1 MKKYKVLSTKT
12 LEPSLVEQAKQSD
25 IEIIEQEFISVKPI
39 WTQETL
45 NAILELIKGGK
56 NYIAL
61 TSVNAVDVL
70 SNYLAVHNGYS
81 VDWKI
86 FCLSG
91 KTKQAIQNGK
101 FLGKNIIGEAKDA
114 PGLAKKIVELGVDE
128 IIFFCSNKRRDEL
141 PTILKDANIKVQDVV
156 LYETL
161 ETPVVVEN
169 KFNAILFFSPSA
181 VNSFFQKNLLND
193 QTVLFAIGNTTA
205 NEIKNFS
212 KNKLIVSDYP
222 DRENLLKEMITYFQD
237 NPIHPVRPGHP
248 GGH

>member
-1 MKKYKVLSTKT
+1 MAKYKVLSTKT
-12 LEPSLVEQAKQSD
+12 LEPSLFEQAKQSN
-25 IEIIEQEFISVKPI
+25 IEIIEQEFISVRPI
-39 WTQETL
+39 WTPETL

-70 SNYLAVHNGYS
+70 SDYFAVCNGYS

-91 KTKQAIQNGK
+91 KTKQAVQNAK
-101 FLGKNIIGEAKDA
+101 FLEKNIIGEAKDA
-114 PGLAKKIVELGVDE
+114 SGLAKKIVESGVVE
-128 IIFFCSNKRRDEL
+128 IIFFCGNKRRDEL
-141 PTILKDANIKVQDVV
+141 PMILKDANIKVQEVV

-161 ETPVVVEN
+161 ETPVVVDN

-193 QTVLFAIGNTTA
+193 QTVLFAIGDTTA

-212 KNKLIVSDYP
+212 KNKLIVSGYP

-237 NPIHPVRPGHP
+237 NPIHH
-248 GGH
+248 